1 MKREEREVYM
11 SLKVSDID
19 IKIEKAE
26 KEMAALNKKINKK
39 KKEIAVL
46 KKQRHV
52 QEIKER
58 TKRNEEIVSE
68 LEEKL
73 GVGISQDM
81 INKFVEFQK
90 QNFENTNSGDA
101 DSEKM
106 VSQNYN

>member
-26 KEMAALNKKINKK
+26 KEMAALNEKINKK

-46 KKQRHV
+46 KKQRHA
-52 QEIKER
+52 QELKER

-73 GVGISQDM
+73 GVGISEDM

-90 QNFENTNSGDA
+90 QNFENTNLGDA
-101 DSEKM
+101 DYEKM
-106 VSQNYN
+106 VSSNSN

>member
-19 IKIEKAE
+19 
-26 KEMAALNKKINKK
+26 
-39 KKEIAVL
+39 
-46 KKQRHV
+46 
-52 QEIKER
+52 KER

-73 GVGISQDM
+73 GVGISEDM

-90 QNFENTNSGDA
+90 QNFENTNLGDA
-101 DSEKM
+101 DYEKM
-106 VSQNYN
+106 VSSNSN

>member
-26 KEMAALNKKINKK
+26 KEMAALNEKINKK
-39 KKEIAVL
+39 KKQIAVL
-46 KKQRHV
+46 KKQRHA
-52 QEIKER
+52 QELKER

-73 GVGISQDM
+73 GVGISEDM

-90 QNFENTNSGDA
+90 QNFENTNLGDA
-101 DSEKM
+101 DYEKM
-106 VSQNYN
+106 VSSNSN